1 VSQERGG
8 RSWAGAASSTSSR
21 ADRAWHAEAVEC
33 LEVAIPR
40 SAGCECGDDEACR
53 FVRERDEARSEV
65 ERLRALLASSH
76 EVRHADEA
84 EVASLRSRVAELE
97 RWQGEAVPVLSFLLT
112 LVPADVEVPESV
124 WKLLERGEA
133 QAIEAPG

>member
-1 VSQERGG
+1 MRTCKYHGEETAYPVTLADVLAHHRRQAE
-8 RSWAGAASSTSSR
+8 SSR

-33 LEVAIPR
+33 LEVATAR
-40 SAGCECGDDEACR
+40 AAGCECGDDEACR
-53 FVRERDEARSEV
+53 FVRERDEAR
-65 ERLRALLASSH
+65 
-76 EVRHADEA
+76 A
-84 EVASLRSRVAELE
+84 EVSRLRSRVAELE

-112 LVPADVEVPESV
+112 LVPADVKVPESV